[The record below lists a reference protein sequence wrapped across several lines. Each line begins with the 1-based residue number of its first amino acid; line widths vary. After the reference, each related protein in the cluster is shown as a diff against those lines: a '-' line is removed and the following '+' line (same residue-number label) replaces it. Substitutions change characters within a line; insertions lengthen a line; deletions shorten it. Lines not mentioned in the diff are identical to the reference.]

1 MLCLHKFRMGFDMDA
16 FWITRLFIRVRHNFQ
31 LVWLMSAFSSKWSE
45 IQTPKQPISSTS
57 YWSIFNS
64 KWYTKSSDTL
74 LISKLKHQNTVD
86 GIYINI
92 NSSEN
97 ALLFERLVHTL
108 QNRQMTILCYTGA
121 KTPSINMHIARSTAT
136 KKKQEN
142 KKHIKLLWLFIQNG
156 CVGLALWKSSGSVQ
170 KLIKFVC
177 MQIYYCHI
185 ILHGKDHRRFNLRC
199 KRFVFR
205 SKIQNRNFNSCACHA
220 VIKYLRP
227 LPFFVSNTHE
237 IGDYIMGKSCK
248 RRYN

>member
-31 LVWLMSAFSSKWSE
+31 LVWLKSAFSSKWRE
-45 IQTPKQPISSTS
+45 ILTFKQPISSTS
-57 YWSIFNS
+57 YWSIF
-64 KWYTKSSDTL
+64 KWYAKSSDTL

-97 ALLFERLVHTL
+97 ALLVNVSYTHYKTGKWQYYVTPAQKLLQQICTL
-108 QNRQMTILCYTGA
+108 YVQRQQ
-121 KTPSINMHIARSTAT
+121 

-156 CVGLALWKSSGSVQ
+156 CAGLALWKSSGSVH

-177 MQIYYCHI
+177 IQIYYCHI

-205 SKIQNRNFNSCACHA
+205 SKIQNTYFNSCACHA
-220 VIKYLRP
+220 VIKYPKP
-227 LPFFVSNTHE
+227 LPIFCVKYALTIN
-237 IGDYIMGKSCK
+237 YIMEKSCK